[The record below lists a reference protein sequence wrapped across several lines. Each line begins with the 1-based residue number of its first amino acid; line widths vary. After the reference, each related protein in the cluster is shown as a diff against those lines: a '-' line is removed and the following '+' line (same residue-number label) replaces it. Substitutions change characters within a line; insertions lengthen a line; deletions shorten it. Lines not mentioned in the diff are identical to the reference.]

1 MFIKL
6 KTLQKRRLNLPLM
19 WVLRVVMVKL
29 VCMMLKLN
37 SKPILL
43 ALGTSPA
50 HHVLDLTRIVNLDLT
65 RIVILDLSWIVTLDL
80 TWIVDLHLTRVVP
93 LVDFMLEL
101 SHRCVYDFL
110 PKLLLIL
117 SCHDHR
123 VRPQL
128 GGTSLG
134 WSSCLIGV

>member
-50 HHVLDLTRIVNLDLT
+50 HHVLDLTR
-65 RIVILDLSWIVTLDL
+65 
-80 TWIVDLHLTRVVP
+80 IVDLHLTRVVP

>member
-65 RIVILDLSWIVTLDL
+65 RIVILDL

>member
-50 HHVLDLTRIVNLDLT
+50 HHVLDLTRIVDLDLT
-65 RIVILDLSWIVTLDL
+65 RIVILDL

-117 SCHDHR
+117 SCCHDHR
-123 VRPQL
+123 IRPQL